1 MWGSG
6 QTSGDLFSYVS
17 IEGRVPEEHSLRLI
31 RAIVNDVIARVRLA
45 RRVQPDRSE
54 RRVPR
59 TSAFSY

>member
-31 RAIVNDVIARVRLA
+31 RAIVNDVIARTASEA
-45 RRVQPDRSE
+45 RA
-54 RRVPR
+54 
-59 TSAFSY
+59 T